1 MRVIELARSLGL
13 DSADLISLLEEL
25 GISVRSDASI
35 LDERHIRVV
44 RASTAALEAAR
55 ARRAA
60 REATVREGAAL
71 EAAVREGSRVDQIT
85 GPPAAPPDPLL
96 PGLPP
101 HVPQPQ
107 EPAAPDPA
115 PSYSRPSDSRP
126 RDARLREARSH
137 DAAPHD
143 VRTSDTRSHDAVEDE
158 WSAALSGPR
167 RPVLLW
173 GAPGSGK
180 STFLAGMMFRQVEDD
195 ADPYDWRI
203 MSVGPRAG
211 DYIRSVLQSYRSGGQ
226 PNATL
231 VTDAPFRFKVRK
243 VRKARRVFGLVSRG
257 ERVRLEA
264 DLLLVDPP
272 GELFTISK
280 MRGRSGTRVLQLMQ
294 NAAGLLLLIDP
305 AFSDDDD
312 GWVER
317 APGSA
322 PDGAVQAI
330 EAEARVAR
338 QVERQRRYWTMLVE
352 NISEIIHHLR
362 GQSADV
368 QAATLDAENRLRVP
382 TAICVTKMDRH
393 RRHAHRPTD
402 FLRDRIGEAAFRVID
417 SSFSNYTV
425 YACSALGNDV
435 RRNERGVIL
444 NGEPK
449 PWGVIDPIRWI
460 LEESMQRRHS
470 QLLARFGW

>member
-35 LDERHIRVV
+35 LEERHIRVV

-60 REATVREGAAL
+60 RELASAHTGIDDTELKAETATDTRDDTSTDTSWSASPETSADADTSSASPLHETSQAQMHSAAHSPSHASQQAY
-71 EAAVREGSRVDQIT
+71 AA
-85 GPPAAPPDPLL
+85 
-96 PGLPP
+96 
-101 HVPQPQ
+101 
-107 EPAAPDPA
+107 
-115 PSYSRPSDSRP
+115 
-126 RDARLREARSH
+126 REAI
-137 DAAPHD
+137 
-143 VRTSDTRSHDAVEDE
+143 EDE
-158 WSAALSGPR
+158 WSIALSGSR

-173 GAPGSGK
+173 GPPGSGK

-211 DYIRSVLQSYRSGGQ
+211 DYIRSVLQAYRSGGQ

-243 VRKARRVFGLVSRG
+243 VRKERRFLGALRLR
-257 ERVRLEA
+257 ERTRLEA

-280 MRGRSGTRVLQLMQ
+280 MRGRNGGRVLQLMQ

-305 AFSDDDD
+305 TFTEGDDPT
-312 GWVER
+312 
-317 APGSA
+317 APPALG
-322 PDGAVQAI
+322 DVQRRI
-330 EAEARVAR
+330 D
-338 QVERQRRYWTMLVE
+338 RQRRYWTMLVE

-362 GQSADV
+362 SQTPEV
-368 QAATLDAENRLRVP
+368 QAATLDHENRLRIP

-393 RRHAHRPTD
+393 PREAHRPTE
-402 FLRDRIGEAAFRVID
+402 FLREQIGEAAFRVID
-417 SSFSNYTV
+417 TSFANYTV
-425 YACSALGNDV
+425 YACSALGNEV
-435 RRNERGVIL
+435 RAHEKGVIL

-460 LEESMQRRHS
+460 LEESMQKRRS

>member
-25 GISVRSDASI
+25 GISVRSDASV
-35 LDERHIRVV
+35 LEERHVRIV
-44 RASTAALEAAR
+44 RASTAALDAAR
-55 ARRAA
+55 ARRATRNA
-60 REATVREGAAL
+60 PDLLKAGDEPSASAQHEPAPADGTP
-71 EAAVREGSRVDQIT
+71 DT
-85 GPPAAPPDPLL
+85 GPAPVTAGPA
-96 PGLPP
+96 
-101 HVPQPQ
+101 
-107 EPAAPDPA
+107 ERAATRA
-115 PSYSRPSDSRP
+115 
-126 RDARLREARSH
+126 RDARATNH
-137 DAAPHD
+137 
-143 VRTSDTRSHDAVEDE
+143 SDLTADE
-158 WSAALSGPR
+158 WETALSGSR

-173 GAPGSGK
+173 GPPGSGK

-211 DYIRSVLQSYRSGGQ
+211 DYIRSVLHAYRSGGQ

-243 VRKARRVFGLVSRG
+243 VRKERRLLGRFRLR
-257 ERVRLEA
+257 ERIRLEA

-280 MRGRSGTRVLQLMQ
+280 MRGRNGGRVLQLMQ

-305 AFSDDDD
+305 TFS
-312 GWVER
+312 GEET
-317 APGSA
+317 
-322 PDGAVQAI
+322 GAVG
-330 EAEARVAR
+330 EAQRL
-338 QVERQRRYWTMLVE
+338 VERQRRYWTMLVE

-362 GQSADV
+362 SQSPEV
-368 QAATLDAENRLRVP
+368 QAATLDHENRLRIP

-393 RRHAHRPTD
+393 PREAHRPTD
-402 FLRDRIGEAAFRVID
+402 FLRDQIGEAAFRVID
-417 SSFSNYTV
+417 TSFANYTV
-425 YACSALGNDV
+425 YACSALGNEV
-435 RRNERGVIL
+435 RAVDNGVVL
-444 NGEPK
+444 AGEPK

-460 LEESMQRRHS
+460 LEESMQKRRG

>member
-25 GISVRSDASI
+25 GISVRSDASV
-35 LDERHIRVV
+35 LEERHIRVV

-60 REATVREGAAL
+60 REAA
-71 EAAVREGSRVDQIT
+71 
-85 GPPAAPPDPLL
+85 
-96 PGLPP
+96 GL
-101 HVPQPQ
+101 QTS
-107 EPAAPDPA
+107 APDPTPLVPPRTDA
-115 PSYSRPSDSRP
+115 KAANSQVIDVDFDDALAADPERELPTEARVDRPVDR
-126 RDARLREARSH
+126 RADARVRARQASEPLRGRDS
-137 DAAPHD
+137 P
-143 VRTSDTRSHDAVEDE
+143 EDE
-158 WSAALSGPR
+158 WEMALSGSR

-173 GAPGSGK
+173 GPPGSGK

-211 DYIRSVLQSYRSGGQ
+211 DYIRSVLHAYRSGGQ

-243 VRKARRVFGLVSRG
+243 VRKERRVLGRLRFR
-257 ERVRLEA
+257 ERIRLEA

-280 MRGRSGTRVLQLMQ
+280 MRGRNGGRVLQLMQ
-294 NAAGLLLLIDP
+294 SAAGLLLLIDP
-305 AFSDDDD
+305 TFSEEES
-312 GWVER
+312 GVE
-317 APGSA
+317 
-322 PDGAVQAI
+322 DGAAG
-330 EAEARVAR
+330 EAQRRAD
-338 QVERQRRYWTMLVE
+338 RQRHYWTMLVE

-362 GQSADV
+362 GQPAAV
-368 QAATLDAENRLRVP
+368 QAATLDHENRLRIP

-393 RRHAHRPTD
+393 PREAHRPTD
-402 FLRDRIGEAAFRVID
+402 FLRDQIGEAAFRVID
-417 SSFSNYTV
+417 MSFANYTV
-425 YACSALGNDV
+425 YACSALGNEV
-435 RRNERGVIL
+435 RTSENGVIL

-460 LEESMQRRHS
+460 LEESMQKRRGR
-470 QLLARFGW
+470 LLARFGW